1 MTIKI
6 EITEDDLKKLVIE
19 HVEDKIN
26 HTMDKS
32 KMKIL
37 VKSKQNYKSEWEVAS
52 YKLEYEE

>member
-6 EITEDDLKKLVIE
+6 ELTEDDLKKLVIE